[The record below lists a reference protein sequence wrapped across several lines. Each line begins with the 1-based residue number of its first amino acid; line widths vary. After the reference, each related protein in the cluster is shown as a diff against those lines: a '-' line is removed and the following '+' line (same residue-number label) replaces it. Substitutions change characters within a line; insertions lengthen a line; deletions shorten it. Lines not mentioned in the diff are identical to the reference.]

1 MSKGFVEHF
10 FDLFCCFWKKSF
22 QLFFRLKN
30 AQILNKLLDFW
41 AKKFENPTFFRFLQ
55 IASKCQEMVPDG
67 FRSVPW
73 TRNTSFPS
81 QNNPTIHQK
90 KFSQNR
96 FWGLEK
102 LFLLI
107 YAWGCLKKQHFRGLQ
122 LEFFSLNHE
131 SPERVRWVWNS
142 LRSCL
147 KGLWSTF
154 SIYFVVFEKKVFNF
168 FFDSKMPKSLINCL
182 TFELKNLKIQLF
194 SISSN
199 CFEMPGNDPRWLPK
213 RFLDSKHF
221 ISIPKHPH
229 YSSEQNFSKPILGPW
244 EAVFAHIRLR
254 MLEKTAFSRP
264 TTRIF

>member
-1 MSKGFVEHF
+1 
-10 FDLFCCFWKKSF
+10 
-22 QLFFRLKN
+22 
-30 AQILNKLLDFW
+30 
-41 AKKFENPTFFRFLQ
+41 
-55 IASKCQEMVPDG
+55 MVPDG

-73 TRNTSFPS
+73 AQNNSFPS
-81 QNNPTIHQK
+81 QNTPTIYQK

-96 FWGLEK
+96 FWDLEK
-102 LFLLI
+102 LFLLA

-182 TFELKNLKIQLF
+182 TFALKNLKIQLF
-194 SISSN
+194 FDFFKLLQNARKWSQMASEAFPGLETLHFHPKTPPLFMRKNFLKTDFGALRS
-199 CFEMPGNDPRWLPK
+199 CFCLYTINGGLK
-213 RFLDSKHF
+213 K
-221 ISIPKHPH
+221 I
-229 YSSEQNFSKPILGPW
+229 
-244 EAVFAHIRLR
+244 
-254 MLEKTAFSRP
+254 AFSRP
-264 TTRIF
+264 TTRMF